1 MAVKNKKNMTKTEK
15 ELEGWREH
23 LKTYLTVDVPQR
35 ELIFRKIK
43 ELEHRKY
50 QEEERFGR

>member
-1 MAVKNKKNMTKTEK
+1 MAAKNKKNMTKTEK

-23 LKTYLTVDVPQR
+23 LKTYLTVDAPQR

-43 ELEHRKY
+43 ELENRKH
-50 QEEERFGR
+50 QEEERFRR

>member
-1 MAVKNKKNMTKTEK
+1 MAAKTKKNMTRTEK
-15 ELEGWREH
+15 ELAAWRDR
-23 LKTYLTVDVPQR
+23 LTTNLTIDVPQR

-50 QEEERFGR
+50 QEEERFRR